1 MAIDHL
7 GIGVPDVEAARAYY
21 DELMPLVGYQPA
33 FGNGYAPTDWQG
45 AQVFLYPALEE
56 GAYSRHRTGLQH
68 LAFLVPIRDDVHRV
82 HAWVEARG
90 DTVIHAPRWFPE
102 YGEHCYATFFSDPH
116 GVMLEVLCHAP
127 DDVAEGQR

>member
-7 GIGVPDVEAARAYY
+7 GIGVPDVEAARGYY

-45 AQVFLYPALEE
+45 
-56 GAYSRHRTGLQH
+56 GAGVPLPRPGGGRLLAAPHRAAAPGLPG
-68 LAFLVPIRDDVHRV
+68 AERGDVRRV

-90 DTVIHAPRWFPE
+90 DTVIHAPRAFPE
-102 YGEHCYATFFSDPH
+102 YGEHCYATFFSDLH

-127 DDVAEGQR
+127 EETDTEG

>member
-1 MAIDHL
+1 
-7 GIGVPDVEAARAYY
+7 VV
-21 DELMPLVGYQPA
+21 
-33 FGNGYAPTDWQG
+33 
-45 AQVFLYPALEE
+45 LYPALEE

-68 LAFLVPIRDDVHRV
+68 LAFLVPTRDDVHRV
-82 HAWVEARG
+82 HAWVEERG
-90 DTVIHAPRWFPE
+90 DTVIHAPRAFPE

>member
-56 GAYSRHRTGLQH
+56 GPYSRHRTGLQH

-82 HAWVEARG
+82 HAWVEERG
-90 DTVIHAPRWFPE
+90 DTVIHAPRAFPE